1 MVQKQRTCNDCK
13 LQRQNI
19 FSLLNKNVNLLRTSP
34 SIQKALR
41 GIIDDPPSP
50 GTGTVTYEERHTLY
64 GIETKKYNH
73 ALIRLWATTTHGWRL
88 GSLSLNIRST
98 VDHLPS

>member
-13 LQRQNI
+13 LQSQNI

-34 SIQKALR
+34 SIQKVLR
-41 GIIDDPPSP
+41 GIIDDPPS

-73 ALIRLWATTTHGWRL
+73 ALIRLWATATHGWRL
-88 GSLSLNIRST
+88 GSLSQYTIYPLN
-98 VDHLPS
+98 LPVL